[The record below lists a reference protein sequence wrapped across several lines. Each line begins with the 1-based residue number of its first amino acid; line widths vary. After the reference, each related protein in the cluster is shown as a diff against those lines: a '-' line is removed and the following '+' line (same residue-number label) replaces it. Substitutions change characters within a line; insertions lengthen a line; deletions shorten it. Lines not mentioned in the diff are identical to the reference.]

1 MHLYE
6 TMASSLSVAR
16 LIQAEVAADGD
27 SLRKLPTTSEGWKRC
42 VITSASF
49 FFPIL
54 FKAVLQPCG
63 KPDGAAGLTFVPMRA
78 PDWSE

>member
-49 FFPIL
+49 FFPFFLKL
-54 FKAVLQPCG
+54 FCSR
-63 KPDGAAGLTFVPMRA
+63 AGSQTEPRG
-78 PDWSE
+78 SRSCR